1 MLARVIS
8 TIVVILGYGWVNYL
22 LNPIATLGA
31 GKVAREQFD
40 FNDMSYIHSQF
51 GMDFFGHLGVPFL
64 ALLLILAL
72 IWFKPA
78 KKWVK
83 TGVKGLTASAL
94 LVAFATAPTPSKAY
108 YDKTDYTEAFF
119 ILPNE
124 SAFYVPDV
132 GDNKSSQAKFGSEQ
146 YYQENKIAAKRFVI
160 PHVKLEGSGLWSNF
174 YVPAGRLFVLNR
186 SPVSLE
192 WVADPKRGSSPA
204 NEAFPCQSKEGLNIT
219 VGMAIGVSVSDD
231 NAAKYLA
238 HFGVAPLK
246 GDRSTPEVTFTSIMQ
261 ARPLFDVMT
270 TVGRNKVQALVCN
283 ELTSR
288 SFDDGNS
295 QALVVMQSVKD
306 AASKYFDGV
315 GITLEYLGW
324 ADTMTFDPDVQAA
337 VNLRYT
343 NEHLRPVLDVMMTK
357 AEIDTMQKW
366 NGVIPNFSGLWILPH
381 DVLSAF
387 TSWLGSSTAQGAIG
401 ATKK

>member
-1 MLARVIS
+1 MSYLMRSVFS
-8 TIVVILGYGWVNYL
+8 VVAICAYGWANYL
-22 LNPIATLGA
+22 LNPLATLGA
-31 GKVAREQFD
+31 GKVASEQFKSSD
-40 FNDMSYIHSQF
+40 VSYITAQF
-51 GMDFFGHLGVPFL
+51 GMDFFGHLGVPFVAL
-64 ALLLILAL
+64 VALLTF
-72 IWFKPA
+72 IWWKPA
-78 KKWVK
+78 K
-83 TGVKGLTASAL
+83 AAIAAL
-94 LVAFATAPTPSKAY
+94 LAVMVLTVSVPDQSQAY

-132 GDNKSSQAKFGSEQ
+132 GDNKTSQAKFGSEE
-146 YYQENKIAAKRFVI
+146 YYQNNKIAAKRFVI

-192 WVADPKRGSSPA
+192 WVADPKKGSSPV

-219 VGMAIGVSVSDD
+219 VGMAIGVSLSDE
-231 NAAKYLA
+231 NASKYLA
-238 HFGVAPLK
+238 KFGIEPLK

-261 ARPLFDVMT
+261 ARSLFNVMT

-295 QALVVMQSVKD
+295 QALVVMQNVKD
-306 AASKYFDGV
+306 AAGKYFESV

-324 ADTMTFDPDVQAA
+324 ADTMTFDKDVQEAINHKYA
-337 VNLRYT
+337 
-343 NEHLRPVLDVMMTK
+343 NEKLRPVIDVMMAK
-357 AEIDTMQKW
+357 AQIDTMQRW
-366 NGVIPNFSGLWILPH
+366 NGVIPSFSGLWLLPH
-381 DVLSAF
+381 SMIDAVTNWFA
-387 TSWLGSSTAQGAIG
+387 G
-401 ATKK
+401 TKAPAAAPK

>member
-1 MLARVIS
+1 MKYVLRMAL
-8 TIVVILGYGWVNYL
+8 TFAAILSYGWINYL
-22 LNPIATLGA
+22 LSPIGTLGA
-31 GKVAREQFD
+31 GKMAAKQFD
-40 FNDMSYIHSQF
+40 ASDTSYIIAQF
-51 GMDFFGHLGVPFL
+51 GMDFFSHIGVPFFVLL
-64 ALLLILAL
+64 AIIAAIWWKPVKSILAPAVITVLIL
-72 IWFKPA
+72 
-78 KKWVK
+78 V
-83 TGVKGLTASAL
+83 S
-94 LVAFATAPTPSKAY
+94 PSPLRAY

-132 GDNKSSQAKFGSEQ
+132 GDNKNSQAKFGSEE
-146 YYQENKIAAKRFVI
+146 YYQANKIAAKRFVI

-192 WVADPKRGSSPA
+192 WVADPKKGSSPV

-219 VGMAIGVSVSDD
+219 VGMAIGVSVSDE
-231 NAAKYLA
+231 NASKYLA
-238 HFGVAPLK
+238 HFGIEPLK
-246 GDRSTPEVTFTSIMQ
+246 GDRTTPEVTFTSIMQ
-261 ARPLFDVMT
+261 ARQLFNVMT

-295 QALVVMQSVKD
+295 QALAVMQNVKD
-306 AASKYFDGV
+306 AAAKYFDGV

-337 VNLRYT
+337 INHRYA
-343 NEHLRPVLDVMMTK
+343 NEKLRPVIDVMT
-357 AEIDTMQKW
+357 ANAQLETMKKW
-366 NGVIPNFSGLWILPH
+366 NGVVPSFSGLWILPH
-381 DVLSAF
+381 D
-387 TSWLGSSTAQGAIG
+387 WIG
-401 ATKK
+401 AVANWFNGSKTAPKP

>member
-1 MLARVIS
+1 MKVRVFLTITLALVC
-8 TIVVILGYGWVNYL
+8 GWINWL
-22 LNPIATLGA
+22 LTPIATLGA
-31 GKVAREQFD
+31 GKMAAGQFEASDQAYLVSTYGMAFFAR
-40 FNDMSYIHSQF
+40 
-51 GMDFFGHLGVPFL
+51 LGVPSL
-64 ALLLILAL
+64 VLLGLLLCVWWSPLKVSVKKLVAL
-72 IWFKPA
+72 I
-78 KKWVK
+78 
-83 TGVKGLTASAL
+83 TATTAL
-94 LVAFATAPTPSKAY
+94 LVVCVYPHDASAY

-132 GDNKSSQAKFGSEQ
+132 GDNKTSQAKFGSEQ

-174 YVPAGRLFVLNR
+174 YVPAGRLFVLSR

-192 WVADPKRGSSPA
+192 WVADPKKGSSPV

-219 VGMAIGVSVSDD
+219 VGMAIGVSVSDE

-238 HFGVAPLK
+238 HFGIEPLK
-246 GDRSTPEVTFTSIMQ
+246 GDRSTPEVTFTSIMS
-261 ARPLFDVMT
+261 ARTLFNVMT

-295 QALVVMQSVKD
+295 QALAVMQGVKD
-306 AASKYFDGV
+306 AATKYFDSV

-324 ADTMTFDPDVQAA
+324 ADTMTFDKDVQDAINHNYA
-337 VNLRYT
+337 NQK
-343 NEHLRPVLDVMMTK
+343 LRPVIDVMMAK
-357 AEIDTMQKW
+357 AQIDTMQKW
-366 NGVIPNFSGLWILPH
+366 NGVVPSFSGLWLLPH
-381 DVLSAF
+381 SMVDAISNWF
-387 TSWLGSSTAQGAIG
+387 SGTKTAA
-401 ATKK
+401 APAKP